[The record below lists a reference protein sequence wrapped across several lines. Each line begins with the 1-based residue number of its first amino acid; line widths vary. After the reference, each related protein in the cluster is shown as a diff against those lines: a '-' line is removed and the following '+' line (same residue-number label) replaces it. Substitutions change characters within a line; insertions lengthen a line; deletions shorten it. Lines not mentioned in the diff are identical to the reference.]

1 MRIRKIAFWFTA
13 LMVVF
18 LLVFLELNSLSK
30 YQSRDIVKY
39 NDLLYKVEEDLE
51 AGADVEEVEDKYDC
65 TIVMSKRLDDPDLAY
80 LYKNEAMV
88 LDLEINGEYVGK
100 VGWLDIKNKIDQI
113 GMGYLR
119 ASVTMWVAVLLAVYI
134 ILFFIYLGFIRPTKD
149 LKNFSTELAKGNLD
163 VALPIRRFNPFGG
176 FTEAFDIMR
185 EELKTSQ
192 KQRIDSEI
200 ARKELVSGL
209 SHDIKTPVAVIEATC
224 EVLDAK
230 FTRELNKPDSPYLPE
245 DIRDVTDKIGTIS
258 AKAHTISTL
267 MTDIMHS
274 GLEESEK
281 ALVKPV
287 EEYTQVIEDY
297 FVRLKNYGNIIIKN
311 HIPQCLVYMD
321 RQRMEQ
327 VIDNIVGNSHKY
339 AGTDITVSFDEVNG
353 IMMPDGSKAAFVGIT
368 ISDEGPGV
376 DEEDLPLIAQKY
388 YRGSNAKEG
397 SGYGLGMYLVKLYM
411 QRQGGDM
418 EYYNDNGFTVRLL
431 LRKV

>member
-149 LKNFSTELAKGNLD
+149 LKQFSTELAKGNLD

-230 FTRELNKPDSPYLPE
+230 FTRELNKPDSPYPPE

-327 VIDNIVGNSHKY
+327 VIDNVVGNSHKY

-353 IMMPDGSKAAFVGIT
+353 IMMPDGSKAAFVSIT

-376 DEEDLPLIAQKY
+376 AEEDLPLIAQKY